1 MVEELIQSLNQKVDK
16 LQDDMVYVKDKL
28 SEHEKL
34 LQLNPKFRSKKSKRK
49 FLSFGI
55 NKVKWYKYLTNT
67 LRGSRF
73 GGQKSS

>member
-34 LQLNPKFRSKKSKRK
+34 LQLNPKFRVRTASE
-49 FLSFGI
+49 SFSVSGSIRSNGI
-55 NKVKWYKYLTNT
+55 NT
-67 LRGSRF
+67 
-73 GGQKSS
+73 